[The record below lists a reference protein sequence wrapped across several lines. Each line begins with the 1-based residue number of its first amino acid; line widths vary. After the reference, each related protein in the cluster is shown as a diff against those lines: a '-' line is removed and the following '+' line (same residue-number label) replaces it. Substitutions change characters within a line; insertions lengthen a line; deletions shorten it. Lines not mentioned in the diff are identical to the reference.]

1 MLQKLSAIKSAF
13 FAVDIS
19 RATGGTGS
27 AAQELR
33 GLGETARG
41 PIGAPQ
47 GWTNNHGLRSE
58 KWDYH
63 GIIQDIL

>member
-1 MLQKLSAIKSAF
+1 MQEIISHKMRF

-19 RATGGTGS
+19 HGATGGTGS

-41 PIGAPQ
+41 PMGAP
-47 GWTNNHGLRSE
+47 GPPGGRITMICVGKNGTIM
-58 KWDYH
+58 
-63 GIIQDIL
+63 G